1 MNKNSEPDGAG
12 FSNVKNKQK
21 ASLMRQERMQ
31 DKKRKAREA
40 RKERQEAGGERQVP
54 RTIEMMRRD
63 DETIVPPSD
72 EEVEGDEAIDEFEKY
87 FTGTGKPKLKLTTC
101 AKPKGEM
108 FNLLKE
114 LVHVMPNMFYYK
126 RDNHP
131 LKKIVE
137 YAKSKNF
144 TDLLIF
150 SQRAKKPSGLYICHL
165 PDGPTSYWKLT
176 NLKL

>member
-1 MNKNSEPDGAG
+1 MKAAKRLAAKAAASRATRMNRKDQPDGAG
-12 FSNVKNKQK
+12 ISNVKNKQK

-87 FTGTGKPKLKLTTC
+87 FSGTTKPKLMLT
-101 AKPKGEM
+101 
-108 FNLLKE
+108 
-114 LVHVMPNMFYYK
+114 
-126 RDNHP
+126 
-131 LKKIVE
+131 
-137 YAKSKNF
+137 
-144 TDLLIF
+144 
-150 SQRAKKPSGLYICHL
+150 
-165 PDGPTSYWKLT
+165 
-176 NLKL
+176 